1 MFYNITEIHD
11 HYREIARMRAAG
23 LSISQIASRMG
34 KTPVMVGY
42 VVNNPLM
49 RQEIERLQAGR
60 DISAMDIGKQIDELA
75 PKALAYVNEVLDGI
89 QIDPETG
96 DAITDP
102 NSGNPILH
110 AAETRYKAAK
120 DLLGMA
126 GHGPVQRIKATV
138 SHGIFTPEDIARF
151 KQRAAEAGVMR
162 VSSPPSLPP
171 ESSVSHETLDLNQDK
186 NIQTTSFIEVPT

>member
-23 LSISQIASRMG
+23 LTISQIASRMD

-75 PKALAYVNEVLDGI
+75 PKALAYVDEVINGI

-96 DAITDP
+96 EAFTDP
-102 NSGNPILH
+102 NSGNLILH
-110 AAETRYKAAK
+110 STETRYKAAK

-151 KQRAAEAGVMR
+151 KQRAAEAGIMKVE
-162 VSSPPSLPP
+162 VPQFSVEASL
-171 ESSVSHETLDLNQDK
+171 SHETIYPLVAAIAENK
-186 NIQTTSFIEVPT
+186 EPCNV